1 MSTTGHETEVVQVQG
16 LKASLKKGGNKGLFN
31 ECICS
36 TAGGTAAKVAN
47 TVPPSFSL
55 VSEATIIVKFTYAI
69 SVANATFKVG
79 DNDAKPIY
87 YRGAALGANM
97 IKAGDKVMLRYDG
110 TSFNIIGSLGETYES
125 KQAASGGT
133 DLSLVTTGEK
143 YTWNDKI
150 SSSAKGAANGVASLD
165 ANGKVP
171 SSQLQ
176 SYVDDVIEGYYK
188 KADGKFYEE
197 STYTTEI
204 TGESGKIYTDL
215 STDTTYRW
223 SGTQFTQIKGDLA
236 IGTTTGTAADGG
248 LVNTHVNDND
258 IHVTIQ
264 DKSNWSGKQDALE
277 FNTPYNA
284 STNKAATMADVP
296 TAMSASGTNH
306 KGGLVPDP
314 GATQGTT
321 KFLREDGSWQV
332 PAYPTIEDFH
342 EAVATLSATP
352 TSSTLTYTRDGVT
365 YEYKIGD
372 QVRVHDTEKG
382 TAEGNYFVF
391 YTLKDKSNNTAY
403 WEESGSGGESSGTGF
418 YTPTLSAAPT
428 SSTTTYTKDGV
439 TVNFVIGQ
447 FARVADAT
455 MDTGYKFY
463 QLADLNNGVAAWQ
476 EMGTP
481 LERVT
486 INLSANANLA
496 ALRSAAPTVT
506 VTSTKSAGTIF
517 SQAWTGDALKLKV
530 EPGDTYTVSVEEVE
544 GFATPAS
551 QTYDAELEGV
561 NSITFNYATVEWSVA
576 ITSNQ
581 SSDATIEALTGTAEW
596 IYNGNSYSE
605 SGLADGDVV
614 YIPTGVTPTFT
625 IADAT
630 GYKKTVTV
638 VSPSITAVYETEV
651 VTVTVG
657 TDQSG
662 VTAEGQNITINGT
675 VFAVDSTGVI
685 TTKVPFDTQY
695 SISADAKSGYTSP
708 SAVSV
713 TASQVSRD
721 VTMTYTKV
729 VFGVFAYYSDG
740 SLKSESEADSNA
752 IGVAVITSNARFVID
767 KTDALSST
775 TRYGGYNKD
784 LSATAVTTSTQ
795 ATAQADYRG
804 EQNTTNIINA
814 LAGISDGYVTGAPA
828 AEACRAKFGGL
839 GYMGALGE
847 WQEAYNNKSAV
858 DSMMTKISGTAITNS
873 YYWTSTHYNASSG
886 SWRLRWSDGYVY
898 SYTRST
904 YTSVRAFLAL

>member
-87 YRGAALGANM
+87 YRGAALEANM

-110 TSFNIIGSLGETYES
+110 TAYNIIGSLGETYES

-143 YTWNDKI
+143 YAWNNMI
-150 SSSAKGAANGVASLD
+150 PSSQKGASNGVASLD

-171 SSQLQ
+171 SSQLPA
-176 SYVDDVIEGYYK
+176 IPE
-188 KADGKFYEE
+188 
-197 STYTTEI
+197 
-204 TGESGKIYTDL
+204 
-215 STDTTYRW
+215 
-223 SGTQFTQIKGDLA
+223 

-248 LVNTHVNDND
+248 IVNTHVNDTD
-258 IHVTIQ
+258 VHVTLQ
-264 DKSNWSGKQDALE
+264 DKSNWSGKQDALV

-296 TAMSASGTNH
+296 SSLPANGGNSSTVNNHTVNSDVPANAVFTDTTYSVMGASGSSH
-306 KGGLVPDP
+306 ASGLVPDP
-314 GATQGTT
+314 GATAGTS
-321 KFLREDGSWQV
+321 KYLREDGTWAE
-332 PAYPTIEDFH
+332 PEGG
-342 EAVATLSATP
+342 SA
-352 TSSTLTYTRDGVT
+352 
-365 YEYKIGD
+365 
-372 QVRVHDTEKG
+372 
-382 TAEGNYFVF
+382 A
-391 YTLKDKSNNTAY
+391 A
-403 WEESGSGGESSGTGF
+403 
-418 YTPTLSAAPT
+418 YTPTLSSAPT
-428 SSTTTYTKDGV
+428 SSTTTYTKDGQ
-439 TVNFVIGQ
+439 TISFEIGQ

-561 NSITFNYATVEWSVA
+561 NNITFNYATVEWSVA

-596 IYNGNSYSE
+596 TYNGNSYSE

-630 GYKKTVTV
+630 GYKKTVTIS
-638 VSPSITAVYETEV
+638 SPSITAAYETEV

-713 TASQVSRD
+713 TASQVSRN

-814 LAGISDGYVTGAPA
+814 CAGYNDGYVTGAA
-828 AEACRAKFGGL
+828 AAVACRAKFGGL

-858 DSMMTKISGTAITNS
+858 NSMMTKIGGTAITNS
-873 YYWTSTHYNASSG
+873 YYWTSTHYNASNLSWVL
-886 SWRLRWSDGYVY
+886 SWRNGLVDSGYRY
-898 SYTRST
+898 GGGY
-904 YTSVRAFLAL
+904 VRAFLAL